1 MALLDYNYNSLDTFK
16 EIADGVGITVEQL
29 MLLNNIQPPY
39 VSKPSDVPGLNGSIK
54 VPEIYSGG
62 ETVENVTML
71 YNSKK
76 YNQTSKLNKPNNNNV
91 QYVPRPITILGSAVQ
106 GKCYIS
112 SGVGTVYFP
121 CFPDSYSDTHTASVT
136 SQTPLGRSEPFQIYQ
151 NSGPRTVSVEFRM
164 DREMN
169 CKNEIGQIVGFVQS
183 LTYPSGL
190 DTIIPRCTLVIGD
203 NCYITGIVT
212 DVSTNWSDTIIN
224 NVYMIATLS
233 FSVIECTGDPK
244 TQSRVA
250 ARWGR

>member
-1 MALLDYNYNSLDTFK
+1 MALLDYNYNSIETFK
-16 EIADGVGITVEQL
+16 EIADTCGTTVGQL

-39 VSKPSDVPGLNGSIK
+39 PAKPSQVSGLNGSIK

-76 YNQTSKLNKPNNNNV
+76 YTQAPALNKPTNNV
-91 QYVPRPITILGSAVQ
+91 QYVSQPITALGSAVQ

-112 SGVGTVYFP
+112 DSNKIVYFP
-121 CFPDSYSDTHTASVT
+121 CFPDSYSDSHTASVT
-136 SQTPLGRSEPFQIYQ
+136 PQTPLGRSEPFQIYQ

-164 DREMN
+164 DREMAR
-169 CKNEIGQIVGFVQS
+169 KNEIGQIVGFVQS
-183 LTYPSGL
+183 LTYPTGSG
-190 DTIIPRCTLVIGD
+190 TIIPRCTLVIGD

-233 FSVIECTGDPK
+233 FSVIECTGNPK
-244 TQSRVA
+244 TQGEVA